1 MAKKRTARQMHND
14 LGELFDKAKEEGNL
28 KVAAYVAQVW
38 LSSRAAVAEEEAEK
52 RNGQTS
58 IDRLVRE
65 LELQRKAYAAQHPE
79 HVEESEEDE
88 QCQEG

>member
-28 KVAAYVAQVW
+28 KVAAYICQVW
-38 LSSRAAVAEEEAEK
+38 LSSRAAVAEEEQEK

-58 IDRLVRE
+58 IDRLVKE
-65 LELQRKAYAAQHPE
+65 LALQRKAYAAQHPE
-79 HVEESEEDE
+79 HGEEIEDE
-88 QCQEG
+88 QY